1 MILRA
6 LMLLV
11 LINACTL
18 SAWAAPNPGRDH
30 QDRGQV
36 SVHVE
41 GDMLRLRLPSGLP
54 AQHPMVE
61 MLPRSSQAWLDQ
73 MLDTTRNGAAFKD
86 PQAFVEWLDAITE
99 PQFMTALATASI
111 SPDKYHRA
119 LSALVR
125 PETARNWAEFTNPLL
140 YLRWMLTGTQPD
152 FYNAIIER
160 LAEPGKAKRW
170 AQFGIQPD
178 ATLSMRKAGQP
189 EQIQKS
195 LAASG
200 PEMLEP
206 MATLAS
212 PGTYL
217 AWLANFADAAIH
229 PRDPRAEWRQLPAL
243 SATDKA
249 APRYRY

>member
-1 MILRA
+1 MSLFA
-6 LMLLV
+6 HP
-11 LINACTL
+11 AH
-18 SAWAAPNPGRDH
+18 AASTQGHDSQGRS
-30 QDRGQV
+30 QA

-41 GDMLRLRLPSGLP
+41 GDMLRLRLPPGLATP
-54 AQHPMVE
+54 HPMVE

-73 MLDTTRNGAAFKD
+73 MLDTSRNGAAFKD

-119 LSALVR
+119 LSSLVR

-140 YLRWMLTGTQPD
+140 YLRWLLTGTHPD

-160 LAEPGKAKRW
+160 LADPGKAKRW
-170 AQFGIQPD
+170 AQYGNQPD
-178 ATLSMRKAGQP
+178 ATVSMRKAGQP
-189 EQIQKS
+189 EQILKS
-195 LAASG
+195 LAATG

-206 MATLAS
+206 MAKLAN

-217 AWLANFADAAIH
+217 AWLANFADVATH
-229 PRDPRAEWRQLPAL
+229 PRDPGTEWRQLPAL
-243 SATDKA
+243 QAADKA